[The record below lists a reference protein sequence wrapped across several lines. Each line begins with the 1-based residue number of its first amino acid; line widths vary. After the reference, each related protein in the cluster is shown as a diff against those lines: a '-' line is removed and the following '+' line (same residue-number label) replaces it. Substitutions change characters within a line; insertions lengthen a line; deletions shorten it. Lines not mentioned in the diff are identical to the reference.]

1 MFGAIGG
8 VTACAA
14 VYSGHPN
21 SFPCSSLGGSGSGST
36 FEFIS
41 TEISLPN
48 GRGQKA
54 ICGNLKLTQQ
64 IGYKLIKIDTKK
76 LDNWHYYGIKKELH
90 REELHPF
97 ILEQNPASFPFK
109 IQLPEH
115 NSQLP
120 SSVECG
126 RFRIEYFLVPYL
138 RIAAILNLTEGR
150 SPDFAFK
157 IDFSDGL
164 CDSKLQNLEGEEEI
178 FFGTGRLGDD
188 VDAVAPGTLSRIL
201 RSHSVSSLLSLWPP
215 SYSRAVSRRGSLMSL
230 ETLPPHY
237 EDLCSGGK
245 DKGT

>member
-76 LDNWHYYGIKKELH
+76 LDNWHYYAIVVELQGH
-90 REELHPF
+90 VTNAKGEKSCTYLRQL
-97 ILEQNPASFPFK
+97 
-109 IQLPEH
+109 LPET
-115 NSQLP
+115 NSGLICR
-120 SSVECG
+120 SKIFS
-126 RFRIEYFLVPYL
+126 LVSGQENGLDWQNILQKMGCYG
-138 RIAAILNLTEGR
+138 IVQILNSPIFLLT
-150 SPDFAFK
+150 P
-157 IDFSDGL
+157 
-164 CDSKLQNLEGEEEI
+164 
-178 FFGTGRLGDD
+178 
-188 VDAVAPGTLSRIL
+188 
-201 RSHSVSSLLSLWPP
+201 SH
-215 SYSRAVSRRGSLMSL
+215 
-230 ETLPPHY
+230 
-237 EDLCSGGK
+237 
-245 DKGT
+245 